1 MVKKIL
7 AVATAILMLCCM
19 VPLAAFA
26 DDVLDLT
33 ADVVSWIDSHDDQ
46 VEEEKK

>member
-1 MVKKIL
+1 MVKKII

-26 DDVLDLT
+26 DDVLDT
-33 ADVVSWIDSHDDQ
+33 CPKCGKRTY
-46 VEEEKK
+46 ET